1 MLSSKLVIS
10 IIAVVVVSVVV
21 IEGVVLMRPRNHT
34 AAPTAQNVTP
44 PAQTVAPSE
53 PTMDAQTRKFFSGT
67 VDNSGIK
74 GY

>member
-21 IEGVVLMRPRNHT
+21 IGGVVLLRPCDHT
-34 AAPTAQNVTP
+34 AAPSAQSVAP
-44 PAQTVAPSE
+44 PAT
-53 PTMDAQTRKFFSGT
+53 TDFHSGKLIHST
-67 VDNSGIK
+67 PK